1 MKYNN
6 TQTEKRNQIS
16 DFSLEDKR
24 NGPWRNLFPKVCLN
38 INVCQIISFDQE
50 LKGETQT
57 KQTKQKRTMLFCRC
71 NVDKRG
77 GMRLHNEFYLDNMA
91 QPLHFATMM

>member
-16 DFSLEDKR
+16 EFSLEDKR
-24 NGPWRNLFPKVCLN
+24 NGPWRNLCPKVCLN
-38 INVCQIISFDQE
+38 INVCQIKSFDQE

-57 KQTKQKRTMLFCRC
+57 KKRNMLFFCRC